1 MILTKKFVRHILSG
15 NRDVLRQSAVT
26 LLGRSPLPECNYNET
41 EADSVNKGDNF
52 DERTWLEK
60 ATISSI
66 IPDPE
71 QFSVSADS
79 GSFFNPL

>member
-1 MILTKKFVRHILSG
+1 MRHILSG

-26 LLGRSPLPECNYNET
+26 LLGRSPLPECSYDTVNDS
-41 EADSVNKGDNF
+41 DSVNKGDNF

-60 ATISSI
+60 STISSI

-79 GSFFNPL
+79 GLFSSLLW